1 MELDKLLSELENY
14 GEKNDTEVTERSQKL
29 LNITRETGEFL
40 SVLIK
45 ATMAENIL
53 EVGTSNGY
61 STLWLASS
69 IPPSGMVTTLE
80 VLPHKIEQA
89 KRNFQNA
96 GLEKRIDLVQT
107 DAVEYFKTLNR
118 QYDLIFLD
126 AERTDYMKFAEDV
139 TEALRVGGLLVC
151 DNAISHRSELI
162 DFTNYIKSHPDFTTC
177 LVPVGKGE
185 FLAYKDAY
193 R

>member
-1 MELDKLLSELENY
+1 VDLEALLVELENY
-14 GEKNDTEVTERSQKL
+14 GEKNDAEVTERSRRL

-40 SVLIK
+40 AVLIK
-45 ATMAENIL
+45 ATRAEHIL

-61 STLWLASS
+61 STLWLAAA
-69 IPPSGMVTTLE
+69 IPPSGTVTTLE

-89 KRNFQNA
+89 RHNFQKA
-96 GLEKRIDLVQT
+96 GLQQKIKLVQT
-107 DAVEYFKTLNR
+107 DAVEYFKTLNG

-126 AERTDYMKFAEDV
+126 AERTDYMKFAAEV
-139 TEALRVGGLLVC
+139 TEALREGGLLVC
-151 DNAISHRSELI
+151 DNAISHPSELI
-162 DFTNYIKSHPDFTTC
+162 DFTNYIKGQPDFTTC

-185 FLAYKDAY
+185 FLACKDAY